1 MNRKNKIWIALI
13 VYLTAMMAMVGG
25 VVYYIELKQ
34 ERLRKEIT
42 EKFDD
47 IFGGRTKIV
56 DILYSGLR
64 VEYSEKHFPDKQMTI
79 KNILDVYKYYPD
91 SYKDNLIKKFNDS
104 YDEELDDLSK
114 LYQLK
119 YVETIEAPYKA
130 DGWNLFVLER
140 KGKRK
145 DWAEL
150 SFMFPY
156 AVGFKKPYNE
166 YTPSVPEAVK
176 GAFSYYTTDEK
187 SDIAVCFVKGSYE
200 TFKDIKEDA
209 WNEYYYIK
217 TEISEPIVSRMYEPL
232 FFEYPDLESSYYS
245 RYGYMYNGYY
255 KVFVGKTPPVYM
267 SIEYKDG
274 SKESNTT
281 ILILIYGFVLTLL
294 LIIYLYPIIKKIV
307 KHKKTRKEN
316 LYAKLIRVS
325 NPANFMDNYDKE
337 KVDLANSIYNRLLN
351 IPQSDNESVMVLL
364 EEVENKLGI
373 GIVDDELISELKEKI
388 NPKNFLKPYDA
399 EKVAL
404 ANDLYSRLSKDNI
417 TYKEIIEIQK
427 ESKKL

>member
-1 MNRKNKIWIALI
+1 
-13 VYLTAMMAMVGG
+13 
-25 VVYYIELKQ
+25 
-34 ERLRKEIT
+34 
-42 EKFDD
+42 
-47 IFGGRTKIV
+47 
-56 DILYSGLR
+56 
-64 VEYSEKHFPDKQMTI
+64 
-79 KNILDVYKYYPD
+79 
-91 SYKDNLIKKFNDS
+91 
-104 YDEELDDLSK
+104 
-114 LYQLK
+114 
-119 YVETIEAPYKA
+119 
-130 DGWNLFVLER
+130 
-140 KGKRK
+140 
-145 DWAEL
+145 
-150 SFMFPY
+150 
-156 AVGFKKPYNE
+156 
-166 YTPSVPEAVK
+166 
-176 GAFSYYTTDEK
+176 
-187 SDIAVCFVKGSYE
+187 
-200 TFKDIKEDA
+200 
-209 WNEYYYIK
+209 
-217 TEISEPIVSRMYEPL
+217 MYEPL